1 MVFEMESALI
11 SATLARLVLMATVVA
26 APATFILPS
35 TSKSTPELSLK
46 VAGANGEPTGHWGGK
61 VRKKIKLIETYRG
74 ELDLVVGLQGV
85 AKLEGGGVLATAGL
99 IDLDLGTSEK
109 VILF

>member
-1 MVFEMESALI
+1 MVFEMERALI

-46 VAGANGEPTGHWGGK
+46 VAGANGVPNGH
-61 VRKKIKLIETYRG
+61 YR
-74 ELDLVVGLQGV
+74 E
-85 AKLEGGGVLATAGL
+85 KLEERLN
-99 IDLDLGTSEK
+99 
-109 VILF
+109 